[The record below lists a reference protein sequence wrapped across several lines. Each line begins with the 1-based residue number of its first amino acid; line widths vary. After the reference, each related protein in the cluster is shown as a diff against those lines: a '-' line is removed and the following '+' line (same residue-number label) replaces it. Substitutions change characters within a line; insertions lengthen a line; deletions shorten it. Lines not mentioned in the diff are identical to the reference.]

1 MNMNMA
7 GTLDNQINKAAFW
20 SAIALL
26 LVTVPSLFL
35 PLDAPDGP
43 FADRVVW
50 FSSNLGVFIVGW
62 IVQLIAMLALSA
74 VFAGALWQ
82 IANTHPLRAIVAG
95 TTLLVSVVAFI
106 IPKFI
111 AVWSIPQMVA
121 ASATAS
127 AHSAV
132 AEQLLQLLNVSLP
145 FSLFTSFDYLGFWLY
160 AVFSLL
166 IARPLF
172 RLTLSAKIAAVGFGA
187 YGLLFHII
195 LIGVLTRNI
204 VQTDIGPY
212 VESVAGLLLVAVIS
226 MAVYFRKAM
235 ASGAGE

>member
-7 GTLDNQINKAAFW
+7 GTFDNQINKAAFW
-20 SAIALL
+20 SAITLL
-26 LVTVPSLFL
+26 VVTVPSLFL

-95 TTLLVSVVAFI
+95 TALLISVVAFF

-111 AVWSIPQMVA
+111 AIWSIPQMVV

-166 IARPLF
+166 IAGPLF

-187 YGLLFHII
+187 YGLLFHVV

-204 VQTDIGPY
+204 VQADIVSY
-212 VESVAGLLLVAVIS
+212 VESVAGLLLGASIS

-235 ASGAGE
+235 ASRAGE

>member
-1 MNMNMA
+1 MNMA

-50 FSSNLGVFIVGW
+50 FSSNLGVFVVAW
-62 IVQLIAMLALSA
+62 IVQIIAMLTLSA

-127 AHSAV
+127 THSAV
-132 AEQLLQLLNVSLP
+132 SEQLLQLLNISLP
-145 FSLFTSFDYLGFWLY
+145 FSLFASFDYLGFWLY

-195 LIGVLTRNI
+195 LIGVLTGNV
-204 VQTDIGPY
+204 VQTDIVPY
-212 VESVAGLLLVAVIS
+212 IASVAGLLLVAVIS
-226 MAVYFRKAM
+226 MAVHFRKAM
-235 ASGAGE
+235 ASGE

>member
-1 MNMNMA
+1 MSM
-7 GTLDNQINKAAFW
+7 GGRLDHQIDKAAFW

-50 FSSNLGVFIVGW
+50 FSSNLGVFIVAW

-82 IANTHPLRAIVAG
+82 IANAHPLRAIVAG
-95 TTLLVSVVAFI
+95 TTLLISVVAFI

-111 AVWSIPQMVA
+111 ALWSIPQMVV
-121 ASATAS
+121 ASASAS
-127 AHSAV
+127 ADGAV

-145 FSLFTSFDYLGFWLY
+145 FSLFASFDYLGFWLY

-166 IARPLF
+166 IAGPLF

-187 YGLLFHII
+187 YGLLFHVI
-195 LIGVLTRNI
+195 LIGVLTRSVVQADI
-204 VQTDIGPY
+204 VPY
-212 VESVAGLLLVAVIS
+212 IASVVGLLLVAVIS
-226 MAVYFRKAM
+226 MAVHFRKAM
-235 ASGAGE
+235 ASGAGA

>member
-1 MNMNMA
+1 MRMNMA
-7 GTLDNQINKAAFW
+7 GTLDHQINRAAFW

-35 PLDAPDGP
+35 PLDAPDRP

-50 FSSNLGVFIVGW
+50 FSSNLGVFVIGW

-74 VFAGALWQ
+74 VFAAALWQ

-95 TTLLVSVVAFI
+95 TTLLISVVAFI

-111 AVWSIPQMVA
+111 AIWSIPQMVV
-121 ASATAS
+121 ASANAS

-145 FSLFTSFDYLGFWLY
+145 FSLFASFDYLGFWLY

-166 IARPLF
+166 IAGPLF
-172 RLTLSAKIAAVGFGA
+172 RLTLSAKVAAVGFGA
-187 YGLLFHII
+187 YGLLFHVL
-195 LIGVLTRNI
+195 LIGVLMRKVAMADI
-204 VQTDIGPY
+204 VPY
-212 VESVAGLLLVAVIS
+212 VMLISALLLVPVIS

-235 ASGAGE
+235 ASGSGA

>member
-62 IVQLIAMLALSA
+62 IVQIIAMLALSA

-95 TTLLVSVVAFI
+95 TALLVSVVAFI

-187 YGLLFHII
+187 YGFLFHII
-195 LIGVLTRNI
+195 LIGVLTRNV

-212 VESVAGLLLVAVIS
+212 VESISGLLLLAVIC

>member
-1 MNMNMA
+1 MNMA

-166 IARPLF
+166 IAGPLF

-195 LIGVLTRNI
+195 LIGVLTRNV

>member
-1 MNMNMA
+1 MDMNMA
-7 GTLDNQINKAAFW
+7 GTLDHQINKAAFW

-26 LVTVPSLFL
+26 LVTVPSLLL

-50 FSSNLGVFIVGW
+50 FSSNLGVFIVAW

-82 IANTHPLRAIVAG
+82 IANTHPLRAIVAA
-95 TTLLVSVVAFI
+95 TTLLISVVAFI

-111 AVWSIPQMVA
+111 AIWSIPQMVA
-121 ASATAS
+121 ASTTAS

-145 FSLFTSFDYLGFWLY
+145 FSLFASFDYLGFWLY

-166 IARPLF
+166 IAGPLF
-172 RLTLSAKIAAVGFGA
+172 RLTLSAKIAAVGLGA
-187 YGLLFHII
+187 YGLLFHIV
-195 LIGVLTRNI
+195 LIGVLTGNVVQADI
-204 VQTDIGPY
+204 VPY
-212 VESVAGLLLVAVIS
+212 IASVAGLLLVVVIS
-226 MAVYFRKAM
+226 MAVHFRKSM

>member
-1 MNMNMA
+1 MNMA
-7 GTLDNQINKAAFW
+7 GTLDNQINTAAFW

-26 LVTVPSLFL
+26 LVSVPSLFL
-35 PLDAPDGP
+35 PTDAPDGP

-50 FSSNLGVFIVGW
+50 FSSNLGVFIVAW
-62 IVQLIAMLALSA
+62 IVQIIAMLTLSA

-95 TTLLVSVVAFI
+95 TTLLISVVAFI

-111 AVWSIPQMVA
+111 AIWSIPQMVV

-145 FSLFTSFDYLGFWLY
+145 FSLFASFDYLGFWLY

-172 RLTLSAKIAAVGFGA
+172 RLALSAKIAAVGFGA
-187 YGLLFHII
+187 YGLLFHIL
-195 LIGVLTRNI
+195 LIGVLTRNV

-212 VESVAGLLLVAVIS
+212 VMLVACLLLVPVIS
-226 MAVYFRKAM
+226 MAVYFRRAM

>member
-166 IARPLF
+166 IAGPLF

-195 LIGVLTRNI
+195 LIGVLTRNV

-212 VESVAGLLLVAVIS
+212 VESVAGLLLVAIIS

>member
-20 SAIALL
+20 SAIALPL
-26 LVTVPSLFL
+26 AAVPSLFL

-95 TTLLVSVVAFI
+95 TALLVSVVAFI

-166 IARPLF
+166 IAGPLF

-195 LIGVLTRNI
+195 LIGVLTRNV

-212 VESVAGLLLVAVIS
+212 VESVAGLLLVAIIS

>member
-1 MNMNMA
+1 MNMA
-7 GTLDNQINKAAFW
+7 GTLDNQINRAAFW

-43 FADRVVW
+43 LADRVAW
-50 FSSNLGVFIVGW
+50 FSANLGVFIVGW
-62 IVQLIAMLALSA
+62 IVQIIAMLTLSA

-95 TTLLVSVVAFI
+95 TTLLISVVAFI

-111 AVWSIPQMVA
+111 AVWSIPQMVM

-132 AEQLLQLLNVSLP
+132 AEQLIQLLNLSLP
-145 FSLFTSFDYLGFWLY
+145 FSLFASYDYLGFWLY
-160 AVFSLL
+160 AVFALL

-172 RLTLSAKIAAVGFGA
+172 RLTLSAKIAAVGFAA
-187 YGLLFHII
+187 YGLLFHVL
-195 LIGVLTRNI
+195 LIGVLMRK
-204 VQTDIGPY
+204 VAMADIGPY
-212 VESVAGLLLVAVIS
+212 VMLVAVLLLVPVIS

-235 ASGAGE
+235 ASEDGE

>member
-62 IVQLIAMLALSA
+62 IVQIIAMLALSA

-145 FSLFTSFDYLGFWLY
+145 FSLFASFDYLGFWLY

-172 RLTLSAKIAAVGFGA
+172 RLTLSAKIAAVGFGT

-195 LIGVLTRNI
+195 LIGVLTRNV
-204 VQTDIGPY
+204 VQTDIVPY
-212 VESVAGLLLVAVIS
+212 VMSVAGLLLVAVIS
-226 MAVYFRKAM
+226 MAVYFRRAM

>member
-1 MNMNMA
+1 MNMNTA

-20 SAIALL
+20 SAITLL
-26 LVTVPSLFL
+26 VVTVPSLFL

-95 TTLLVSVVAFI
+95 TALLISVVAFF

-111 AVWSIPQMVA
+111 AIWSIPQRVVA
-121 ASATAS
+121 PATAS

-166 IARPLF
+166 IAGPLF

-187 YGLLFHII
+187 YGLLFHVV

-204 VQTDIGPY
+204 VQADIVSY
-212 VESVAGLLLVAVIS
+212 VESVAGLLLVAIIS

-235 ASGAGE
+235 ASRAGE

>member
-7 GTLDNQINKAAFW
+7 GTFDNQINKAAFW
-20 SAIALL
+20 SAITLL
-26 LVTVPSLFL
+26 VVTVPSLFL

-50 FSSNLGVFIVGW
+50 FSSNLGIFIVGW

-95 TTLLVSVVAFI
+95 TALLISVVAFF

-111 AVWSIPQMVA
+111 AIWSIPQMVV

-132 AEQLLQLLNVSLP
+132 AEQLFQLLNVSLP

-172 RLTLSAKIAAVGFGA
+172 RLTLSAKIAAVGFGG
-187 YGLLFHII
+187 YGLLFHIL
-195 LIGVLTRNI
+195 LIGVLTRNVLQADI
-204 VQTDIGPY
+204 VPY
-212 VESVAGLLLVAVIS
+212 VMLISALLLVPVIS
-226 MAVYFRKAM
+226 MAVYFRGAM
-235 ASGAGE
+235 ASGAGA

>member
-1 MNMNMA
+1 MNTA
-7 GTLDNQINKAAFW
+7 ETFDNQINKAAFW

-62 IVQLIAMLALSA
+62 IVQIIAMLTLSA

-95 TTLLVSVVAFI
+95 TTLLISVVAFI

-111 AVWSIPQMVA
+111 AVWSIPQMVT
-121 ASATAS
+121 ASATDS

-187 YGLLFHII
+187 YGLLFHIL
-195 LIGVLTRNI
+195 LIGVLTRNV
-204 VQTDIGPY
+204 VQTDIVPY
-212 VESVAGLLLVAVIS
+212 VMSVAGLLLVSVIS
-226 MAVYFRKAM
+226 MAVYFRRAM

>member
-1 MNMNMA
+1 MNMA
-7 GTLDNQINKAAFW
+7 GTFDNQINKAAFW
-20 SAIALL
+20 SAITLL
-26 LVTVPSLFL
+26 VVTVPSLFL

-50 FSSNLGVFIVGW
+50 FSSNLGIFIVGW

-95 TTLLVSVVAFI
+95 TALLISVVAFF

-111 AVWSIPQMVA
+111 AIWSIPQMVV

-132 AEQLLQLLNVSLP
+132 AEQLFQLLNVSLP

-187 YGLLFHII
+187 YGLLFHIL
-195 LIGVLTRNI
+195 LIGVLTRNVLQADI
-204 VQTDIGPY
+204 VPY
-212 VESVAGLLLVAVIS
+212 VMLISALLLVPVIS
-226 MAVYFRKAM
+226 MAVYFRGAM
-235 ASGAGE
+235 ASGAGA

>member
-1 MNMNMA
+1 MNMA

-50 FSSNLGVFIVGW
+50 FSSNLGVFIIGW

-95 TTLLVSVVAFI
+95 TTLLISVVAFI

-111 AVWSIPQMVA
+111 AIWSIPQMVV

-132 AEQLLQLLNVSLP
+132 AEQLIQLLNVSLP
-145 FSLFTSFDYLGFWLY
+145 FSLFASFDCLGFWLY

-172 RLTLSAKIAAVGFGA
+172 RLTLSAKIAAVGFAA
-187 YGLLFHII
+187 YGLLFHIL
-195 LIGVLTRNI
+195 LIGVLTRK
-204 VQTDIGPY
+204 VAMTDIGPY
-212 VESVAGLLLVAVIS
+212 VMSVAGLLLVPVIS
-226 MAVYFRKAM
+226 MAVYFRRAM